1 MKKIIAATM
10 IAAAAGLSLGVAA
23 PAQACAYNSPTS
35 PSPSAPAICGLPNLK
50 QSVGNSLTNLKNNF
64 SVSTAVKNLQHN
76 LTHGVGSDA

>member
-1 MKKIIAATM
+1 MKRIIAATM
-10 IAAAAGLSLGVAA
+10 IAAGLGLGVAA
-23 PAQACAYNSPTS
+23 PAQAKCAYNSPNS